1 MVSSGEAT
9 LIARAAAWMG
19 RGRAVSAPT
28 QINTTPNGSELPFVR
43 LAFWTRQHPSLQPHS
58 QTSSCPTPSHPTAIP
73 DLSQVAPHLSCSEC
87 EKEQSSPLPTPSGGS
102 LGPKLCHTNVAL
114 PSCAPPIP
122 LPGHSGSLVAENQRR
137 TATPP
142 GLPHTSESKVLPR
155 LPLRSRGWELGTRR
169 WGGPAGAPAGNQSWG
184 RLEEKQSQDKGKKW
198 HVGVGEVWGPGPRT
212 QAFGRAWAL

>member
-1 MVSSGEAT
+1 MASGQETGPAASREAPPNPASQSGRVGVGSYLSDEDSANVLVVPTEGGEELMVSSGEAT

-43 LAFWTRQHPSLQPHS
+43 LAFWTRQRPSLQPHS
-58 QTSSCPTPSHPTAIP
+58 QTSSCPTPSHPTEIP

-114 PSCAPPIP
+114 PSCAPPHP
-122 LPGHSGSLVAENQRR
+122 PSWTFWLPCG
-137 TATPP
+137 
-142 GLPHTSESKVLPR
+142 
-155 LPLRSRGWELGTRR
+155 
-169 WGGPAGAPAGNQSWG
+169 
-184 RLEEKQSQDKGKKW
+184 
-198 HVGVGEVWGPGPRT
+198 
-212 QAFGRAWAL
+212 